1 MGGVDWCKGRH
12 FVTFDHFVGDIGLG
26 CHLASRFHMPFD
38 NPPQAP
44 FGDAAILMDAR
55 RRVADPSRWLK
66 HGFQDGDRHCLVA
79 ALSLACDSPRFDNP
93 NETERRLAKHLAK
106 QMPLGRDIS
115 RWVAFVSPRHG
126 LMAFNHHRR
135 TRHDDVMAL
144 FDRTIE
150 HVARKAALYVAA

>member
-1 MGGVDWCKGRH
+1 
-12 FVTFDHFVGDIGLG
+12 
-26 CHLASRFHMPFD
+26 MPFD

-126 LMAFNHHRR
+126 LMAFTDHRR

-144 FDRTIE
+144 FDRQRRLGRPVHRHPEQGQGASTAQDPQTRQNG
-150 HVARKAALYVAA
+150 HAAPVLTEAGKKEAIAE